1 MEFSL
6 RVANQTPNLAAI
18 GRKLSAVDPSAL
30 FDLAADG
37 RAVRISTMATRQELL
52 DCLRAAGVNA
62 IAADDIIQLPSVC
75 CGGCGG

>member
-6 RVANQTPNLAAI
+6 RIAGPAPDLAAVAHEL
-18 GRKLSAVDPSAL
+18 GAVDPSVL
-30 FDLAADG
+30 IDLAASG
-37 RAVRISTMATRQELL
+37 QAVRISTMATEQELL

-62 IAADDIIQLPSVC
+62 TVDDIARLPSVC